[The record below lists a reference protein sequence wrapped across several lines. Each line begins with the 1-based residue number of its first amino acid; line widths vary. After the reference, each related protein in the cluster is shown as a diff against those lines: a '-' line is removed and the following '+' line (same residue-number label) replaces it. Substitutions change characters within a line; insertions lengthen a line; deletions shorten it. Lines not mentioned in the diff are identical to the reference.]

1 LIKDNT
7 VFNFTYFNPTKIVL
21 GKGTIA
27 QLSSLIP
34 AGKKV
39 MLTFGGGSIKKNG
52 VYEQVITALKG
63 YSLVEFGGIEA
74 NPHYETLMKAVEL
87 ARQTEI
93 DFLLPVGGGSVFDG
107 TKFIAAA
114 IPFTEGDPW
123 RIVVERGAPIT
134 KAVPLGGV
142 LTLPATGSEMNNGA
156 VITRISTQE
165 KLNFGHDLVYPVFSI
180 LDPETTYS
188 LPLRQV
194 ANGIVDTFV
203 HVLEQYVTF
212 PVNAPLQ
219 DRQAEAIMQTLIE
232 EAPKL
237 MANPTDYDSR
247 ANLMWCATQ
256 ALNGLIGCGV
266 PQDWATHMIG
276 HELTAFYGIDH
287 GQSLAVVMPALWKYL
302 RDQKC
307 AKLVQY
313 AERVWG
319 VRSGTDEI
327 RAEAGI
333 ELTAK
338 FFRSLGVPTTLKEYG
353 IGPDAGKR
361 VGERFAQRGTH
372 LGEKRNVGA
381 KETEEILALCYE

>member
-1 LIKDNT
+1 M
-7 VFNFTYFNPTKIVL
+7 FNFTYFNPTKIVF

-39 MLTFGGGSIKKNG
+39 LLTFGGGSIKKNG
-52 VYEQVITALKG
+52 VYDQVITALKG

-87 ARQTEI
+87 ARQTGI

-134 KAVPLGGV
+134 QAVPLGGV

-333 ELTAK
+333 ELTVK

-361 VGERFAQRGTH
+361 IGERFAQRGTH
-372 LGEKRNVGA
+372 LGEKKNVGA

>member
-1 LIKDNT
+1 
-7 VFNFTYFNPTKIVL
+7 VFNFTYFNPTKIVF

-27 QLSSLIP
+27 KLPSLIP

-39 MLTFGGGSIKKNG
+39 MLTYGGGSIKKNG
-52 VYEQVITALKG
+52 VYEQVITALQS
-63 YSLVEFGGIEA
+63 YSLTEFGGIEA
-74 NPHYETLMKAVEL
+74 NPRYDTLMKAVDL
-87 ARQTEI
+87 ARRTGV

-114 IPFTEGDPW
+114 IPYTSGDPW
-123 RIVVERGAPIT
+123 NFVVGQGEPIT
-134 KAVPLGGV
+134 TAVPLGGV

-156 VITRISTQE
+156 VISRDSTHE

-203 HVLEQYVTF
+203 HVLEQYVTY
-212 PVNAPLQ
+212 PVDAPLQ
-219 DRQAEAIMQTLIE
+219 DRQAEAIMLTLIE
-232 EAPKL
+232 QAPKL
-237 MANPTDYDSR
+237 MSDLTDYNSR
-247 ANLMWCATQ
+247 ANFMWCATQ

-266 PQDWATHMIG
+266 PGDWATHMIG

-287 GQSLAVVMPALWKYL
+287 AQSLAVVMPALLKYL
-302 RDQKC
+302 REQKS

-319 VRSGTDEI
+319 IRSGKDTL
-327 RAEAGI
+327 RADAAI
-333 ELTAK
+333 EFTTQ
-338 FFRSLGVPTTLKEYG
+338 FFRSLNVPTTLKEYG
-353 IGPDAGKR
+353 ISPDAGQR
-361 VGERFAQRGTH
+361 VGQRFAQRGTH
-372 LGEKRNVGA
+372 LGEKKNIGA
-381 KETEEILALCYE
+381 KETEEILALSYE